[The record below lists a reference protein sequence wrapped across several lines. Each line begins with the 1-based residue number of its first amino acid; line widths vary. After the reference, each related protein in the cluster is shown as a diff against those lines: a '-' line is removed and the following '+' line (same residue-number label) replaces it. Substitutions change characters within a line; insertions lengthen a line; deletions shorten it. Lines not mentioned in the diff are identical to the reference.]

1 MNVFILK
8 CIIRNSRAKSPL
20 NFSFGIGLRILI
32 YLKLNICKMIM
43 LEINFCNKTSLKTNC
58 HSPLN
63 TPYANVCLL
72 SNLAECHDA
81 NWVHVKGCFDWVWH
95 TFWVLQIKTSVEYKN
110 LRRVEYNLWY
120 DALYK
125 RWHFMTFCVLKE
137 KLSTFCYYLLKLS

>member
-1 MNVFILK
+1 MISYK
-8 CIIRNSRAKSPL
+8 IIENTSNFNLAKYK
-20 NFSFGIGLRILI
+20 NISFGIGLRISI

-81 NWVHVKGCFDWVWH
+81 NWVHVKGCFD
-95 TFWVLQIKTSVEYKN
+95 
-110 LRRVEYNLWY
+110 
-120 DALYK
+120 
-125 RWHFMTFCVLKE
+125 
-137 KLSTFCYYLLKLS
+137 